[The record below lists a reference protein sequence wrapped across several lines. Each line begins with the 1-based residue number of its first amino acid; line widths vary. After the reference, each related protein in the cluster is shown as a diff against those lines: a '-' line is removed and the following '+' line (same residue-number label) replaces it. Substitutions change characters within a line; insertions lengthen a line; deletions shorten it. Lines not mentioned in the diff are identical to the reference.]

1 MLYYRLLKSV
11 LVVSQSIYLHNFFV
25 NISIFCRRYS
35 SFSASRELP
44 FDLDD
49 ALLLWVNKTNAAVNA
64 RLTKD
69 QDKTMID
76 DKLLGGRE
84 RMKKVGLRPE
94 ENVKSMVFPEIH
106 DLLEGLWDGR
116 ALLGVLLFY
125 EPNVV
130 NIESESIFLVFSFF

>member
-1 MLYYRLLKSV
+1 M

-25 NISIFCRRYS
+25 NICRRYS

-69 QDKTMID
+69 QDKTMVD

-106 DLLEGLWDGR
+106 DILEGLWDGR